1 LPGEIAQHEEEGIE
15 PMLQRVRIQILDNPM
30 EGVILDAEEFDEP
43 ARNKMLADEL
53 RKEMHYYYPT
63 VVSVE
68 YIDLFMNDDMD
79 FPEIRELLSQ
89 GAINSPVI
97 LINGVPKLHGG
108 IPKSVIRE
116 EVDRLM
122 SDGPVH

>member
-1 LPGEIAQHEEEGIE
+1 
-15 PMLQRVRIQILDNPM
+15 M
-30 EGVILDAEEFDEP
+30 EGVILDAEEFEEP
-43 ARNKMLADEL
+43 VRNKILADEL
-53 RKEMHYYYPT
+53 RKEMNYNYAS

-68 YIDLFMNDDMD
+68 YIDLFMNDEMD

-89 GAINSPVI
+89 GAIHAPVI

-108 IPKSVIRE
+108 IPRAVIRE
-116 EVDRLM
+116 EVDKLL